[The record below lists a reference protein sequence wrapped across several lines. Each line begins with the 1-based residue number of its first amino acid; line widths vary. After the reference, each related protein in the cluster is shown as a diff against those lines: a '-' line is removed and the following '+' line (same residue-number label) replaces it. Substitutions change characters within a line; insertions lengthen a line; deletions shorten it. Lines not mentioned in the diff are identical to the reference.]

1 MTLIASH
8 IYASSWRWEVRG
20 VRRSFWILV
29 TVVGVL
35 EGYLV
40 YAAISSLHRVL
51 PCWWSFVPYHSAPH
65 ANCGESIT
73 VLGYN
78 SWVPAI
84 LILIFFIVTMIG
96 AGWTLV
102 VQVLRTRL
110 ALGGLDQGQTKSQ
123 DLRDA
128 EMQLGI
134 RVLLVGDARCFCCCA
149 GLLAP
154 RVIISSGMAERL
166 SSSQLV
172 AVLAH
177 ELEHVKRRD
186 PARALAVRMAA
197 SALFYLPLA
206 RYLAD
211 QSLVAAELGADASAV
226 SVGGRDAL
234 VGALLRVLGEVRP
247 GLGGSTEMASLDAL
261 DLRIETL
268 RSKSLPRMRPSLRVI
283 LGSLAAI
290 AAIWGLSA
298 WLPAGTGGVV
308 AHHAHR
314 LSLHAFTPSVGGSTF
329 R

>member
-8 IYASSWRWEVRG
+8 IYASSWRSEVRG
-20 VRRSFWILV
+20 VRRSFWVLV
-29 TVVGVL
+29 AVAGVI

-40 YAAISSLHRVL
+40 YAAIRSLHRVL
-51 PCWWSFVPYHSAPH
+51 PCWWSYVPHHSAPR
-65 ANCGESIT
+65 ANCGESVTIF
-73 VLGYN
+73 GYN

-84 LILIFFIVTMIG
+84 VILAFFIVTMIA

-102 VQVLRTRL
+102 VQVMRTRL
-110 ALGGLDQGQTKSQ
+110 ALRRLARSETKSQ
-123 DLRDA
+123 ELRDA
-128 EMQLGI
+128 EMLLGI
-134 RVLLVGDARCFCCCA
+134 RVLLVADARCFCCCA
-149 GLLAP
+149 GLLWP
-154 RVIISSGMAERL
+154 RVTISSGMAQRL
-166 SSSQLV
+166 SSSELV

-177 ELEHVKRRD
+177 ELEHAKRRD

-226 SVGGRDAL
+226 SVAGRDAL

-268 RSKSLPRMRPSLRVI
+268 RSKTLPRVRPPLRVI
-283 LGSLAAI
+283 LASLAAI
-290 AAIWGLSA
+290 AVIWGLSA
-298 WLPAGTGGVV
+298 WLPAGTGVV
-308 AHHAHR
+308 ITHHIAHI
-314 LSLHAFTPSVGGSTF
+314 LSLSAFTPNV
-329 R
+329 